1 MKGSEARQLR
11 RGASVGIAL
20 LLACSASTA
29 EPLPGEELAGGE
41 TTVFDAT
48 RFAFSYHARNLDDDG
63 QSAFFVGNSFFK
75 DNWVAAP
82 ASTEGRDGLGP
93 LFNARSCSGCHAF
106 DGRGAPPDAG
116 ETALGL
122 LVRLSV
128 PGVAADGGPVPEPTY
143 GGQVQPLAIDDVP
156 AEGGVTVEWT
166 EQGGAYGDGTA
177 YSLRRPAMTL
187 ELLLGPLAP
196 DAMLSPRVAPH
207 MIGLGLL
214 AAIDERD
221 LLDHEDPDDADNDG
235 ISGRANH
242 PWDPLTGAPAFGR
255 FGWKANQAGLVQQV
269 TGAFLGDMGIA
280 STVHPLQECSAAQVE
295 CAAAITGGEPEL
307 SQTIADRVTFYS
319 ATLAVPGR
327 RDVDDPRVLD
337 GRALFGDFGCDGCH
351 VPEWT
356 TGASDIHPALEGQH
370 VWPYTDLLL
379 HDMGEGLSDG
389 RPDFDATAREW
400 RTPPLWGLGLVE
412 TVNGHDTLLHDGRA
426 RGFAEAILW
435 HGGEAKAAREEF
447 RLASADERASL
458 LRFLES
464 L

>member
-1 MKGSEARQLR
+1 MRRAAGS
-11 RGASVGIAL
+11 SVVLAL
-20 LLACSASTA
+20 VLACSASA
-29 EPLPGEELAGGE
+29 AGPLPGEELAGGD

-48 RFAFSYHARNLDDDG
+48 HFAFSYHARNLDDDG
-63 QSAFFVGNSFFK
+63 ESSFFVGNSFFK

-106 DGRGAPPDAG
+106 DGRAAPPMGD
-116 ETALGL
+116 EPALGL

-128 PGVAADGGPVPEPTY
+128 PGVAVDGGPMSEPTY
-143 GGQVQPLAIDDVP
+143 GGQVQPLAIPDVP
-156 AEGGVTVEWT
+156 AEGDVTVSWV
-166 EQGGAYGDGTA
+166 EQPGKYGDGTK
-177 YSLRRPAMTL
+177 YSLRRPTVELA
-187 ELLLGPLAP
+187 LLLGPLAP
-196 DAMLSPRVAPH
+196 DTMLSPRVAPH

-214 AAIDERD
+214 GAIDEAD
-221 LLDHEDPDDADNDG
+221 LLEFEDPDDDDDDG
-235 ISGRANH
+235 ISGRANR
-242 PWDPLTGAPAFGR
+242 PWDPITGAPALGR
-255 FGWKANQAGLVQQV
+255 FGWKANQAGLFQQV
-269 TGAFLGDMGIA
+269 TGAFVGDMGIA
-280 STVHPLQECSAAQVE
+280 SVLHPTQECSPAQTE
-295 CAAAITGGEPEL
+295 CADAVSGGVPEL
-307 SQTIADRVTFYS
+307 SDLIADRVTFYS

-327 RDVDDPRVLD
+327 RDVDDPEVLD
-337 GRALFGDFGCDGCH
+337 GRALFGTFGCDGCH
-351 VPEWT
+351 VPDWI
-356 TGASDIHPALEGQH
+356 TGRSEHTAALEGQH
-370 VWPYTDLLL
+370 IWPYTDLLL
-379 HDMGEGLSDG
+379 HDMGEDLADG
-389 RPDFDATAREW
+389 RPDYDATGSEW